1 MADEEK
7 VTVIDDGARAAEA
20 ESLCKWAAGR
30 AGAIV
35 ILPGLGTMSLIAN
48 DIYMIMKLGKVY
60 EQPIG
65 EKAAVGLLGSC
76 GTVFLGGQLSTL
88 IPFAPLQI
96 PVAIATTYGLGRV
109 VTEWLKSGR
118 PNDLSAF
125 KKVYDDAV
133 SDAKDN
139 MDKFKNHP
147 DKDKPLGD
155 ESKKY
160 DL

>member
-1 MADEEK
+1 MTDEK
-7 VTVIDDGARAAEA
+7 VTVIDDAARAAEA

-35 ILPGLGTMSLIAN
+35 VLPGLGTMSLAAN
-48 DIYMIMKLGKVY
+48 DIYLVMKLGKVY

-65 EKAAVGLLGSC
+65 EKTAVSLLGSC
-76 GTVFLGGQLSTL
+76 GTVFVGGQLSTL

-96 PVAIATTYGLGRV
+96 PVAIATTYALGRV
-109 VTEWLKSGR
+109 VTEWLIAGR

-125 KKVYDDAV
+125 KKVYNDAV
-133 SDAKDN
+133 KDAKKN

-160 DL
+160 DI

>member
-155 ESKKY
+155 ENKKY